1 MDNALFIVEIFDAEN
16 WSANLLITKKFTHG
30 WERGTWRKL
39 DQVAEN

>member
-16 WSANLLITKKFTHG
+16 WSAKFITKKFTHG
-30 WERGTWRKL
+30 WKRGTWRKL